1 MTGKANLQTDAI
13 CALNHCTVLKAKPR
27 KHHMFIIFGEG
38 WVSTI
43 ELRVTIRLH
52 KLIDHRLNSKNK
64 NGNRKVE
71 VKSGA

>member
-1 MTGKANLQTDAI
+1 
-13 CALNHCTVLKAKPR
+13 
-27 KHHMFIIFGEG
+27 MFIILGEG
-38 WVSTI
+38 WASTI